1 MGRPPGGGT
10 VSAYPRV
17 SKGYTM
23 RESERVA
30 IAAHFH
36 VQLRRVTGRVTDTEW
51 MACNVDYADAMVRFA
66 REAAVV
72 YAQPELAEQAQR
84 LEAAMQP
91 LRPPPK
97 PAKAPA
103 PKVAPAPAEAPEARY
118 VGRLRGG

>member
-1 MGRPPGGGT
+1 
-10 VSAYPRV
+10 
-17 SKGYTM
+17 M

-51 MACNVDYADAMVRFA
+51 MACNLDYADAMVRFA

-72 YAQPELAEQAQR
+72 YAQPELAEQARR
-84 LEAAMQP
+84 LEVAMQP
-91 LRPPPK
+91 LRPAPK
-97 PAKAPA
+97 PVKAETKA
-103 PKVAPAPAEAPEARY
+103 APAPAEEPPARY